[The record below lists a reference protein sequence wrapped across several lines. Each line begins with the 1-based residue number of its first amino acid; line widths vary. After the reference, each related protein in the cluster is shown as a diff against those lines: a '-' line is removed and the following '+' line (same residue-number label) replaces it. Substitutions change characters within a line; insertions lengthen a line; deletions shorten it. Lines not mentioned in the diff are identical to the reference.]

1 MKNRFLFSKNRF
13 FCFEKP
19 VFCFEKPV
27 FQNKKPEYVFEI
39 NVDDKSES
47 TFPMKD
53 IFAKTACMF
62 LKGVKIESLGTQ
74 IESFMIKR
82 TTILTSL

>member
-1 MKNRFLFSKNRF
+1 MAIILLDLIMEVFSLI
-13 FCFEKP
+13 
-19 VFCFEKPV
+19 
-27 FQNKKPEYVFEI
+27 FQNKKPDYVFEI
-39 NVDDKSES
+39 TLDDKSES

-74 IESFMIKR
+74 IENFVIKKHFLPN
-82 TTILTSL
+82 IINNINPFIQK